1 MIMGVNLKDLLPKKE
16 ITFNEMKGKRIAIDA
31 MNALYQFMAII
42 RQRDGKLLQDSKGRV
57 TSHLSGLFYRT
68 INLLEHEIYPV
79 YVFDGEP
86 PKLKQK
92 TLEKRKEVKEKA
104 VSKLKKAKIE
114 GKEEE
119 IRKYA
124 QATVMFTGKMIDE
137 SKRLL
142 EYMGVPYVQA
152 PSEGEA
158 QASYMTI
165 KGDVWATGS
174 QDFDSLLFGAP
185 RLIRN
190 LTISGRRKLPGK
202 NVYREIF
209 PEIIVLKDFLK
220 EKDITRE
227 QLVEIGI
234 LVGTDFN
241 EGIKG
246 IGPKKALK
254 SVKSGEFEDYEEI
267 KEIFLNPKVTDEYKI
282 KFKDPIKNEILEF
295 LCEEREFS
303 SERVERAL
311 ERLKKS
317 FSKSKQRSLDSYF

>member
-1 MIMGVNLKDLLPKKE
+1 MGVNLKDLLPKKE

-220 EKDITRE
+220 ENDITRE

>member
-220 EKDITRE
+220 ENDITRE

>member
-1 MIMGVNLKDLLPKKE
+1 MGVNLKDLLPKKE

-42 RQRDGKLLQDSKGRV
+42 RQRDGELLQDSKGRV

-68 INLLEHEIYPV
+68 INLLEYGIYPI

-92 TLEKRKEVKEKA
+92 TLEKRKEAKKKA
-104 VSKLKKAKIE
+104 ISKLKRAKIE

-124 QATVMFTGKMIDE
+124 QATVKFTGKMIDE

-158 QASYMTI
+158 QASYMTL

-202 NVYREIF
+202 DVYKEIF
-209 PEIIVLKDFLK
+209 PEIIVLKNFFEENK
-220 EKDITRE
+220 ITRE

-254 SVKSGEFEDYEEI
+254 AVKNGEFEGYEEI
-267 KEIFLNPKVTDEYKI
+267 KEIFLNPNFTNEYKI
-282 KFKDPIKNEILEF
+282 KFKTPMKNEILEF

-311 ERLKKS
+311 KRLKKS

>member
-1 MIMGVNLKDLLPKKE
+1 MGVNIKE
-16 ITFNEMKGKRIAIDA
+16 ILPNKEISFERLTGKKIAIDA
-31 MNALYQFMAII
+31 MNALYHFMAII
-42 RQRDGKLLQDSKGRV
+42 RQRDGELLHDSKGRT

-68 INLLEHEIYPV
+68 INLMEYGIRPV

-92 TLEKRKEVKEKA
+92 TLEIRKKEKEKA
-104 VSKLKKAKIE
+104 VSKMKRAKRE
-114 GKEEE
+114 GRSEDV
-119 IRKYA
+119 RKYA
-124 QATVMFTGKMIDE
+124 QATVRFTGGMVDE
-137 SKRLL
+137 SKQLL

-158 QASYMTI
+158 QAAYMT
-165 KGDVWATGS
+165 KRGDVWATGS

-185 RLIRN
+185 LLIRN

-202 NVYREIF
+202 DIYKKVTPR
-209 PEIIVLKDFLK
+209 IISLEEALTTHK
-220 EKDITRE
+220 ITRE

-241 EGIKG
+241 EGVKG

-254 SVKSGEFEDYEEI
+254 MVKSGNFESYKEI
-267 KEIFLNPKVTDEYKI
+267 KEIFLEPNVTDAYRTVLKQPVENDI
-282 KFKDPIKNEILEF
+282 FEF

-303 SERVERAL
+303 SERVKRAV
-311 ERLKKS
+311 ERLNSS
-317 FSKSKQRSLDSYF
+317 FSGSTQSSLDSYV

>member
-1 MIMGVNLKDLLPKKE
+1 MGVNLKDILPRKE
-16 ITFNEMKGKRIAIDA
+16 ISFKELKGRRIAIDA

-42 RQRDGKLLQDSKGRV
+42 RQRDGELLQDSKGRV
-57 TSHLSGLFYRT
+57 TSHISGLFYRT
-68 INLLEHEIYPV
+68 INLLEYGIFPV

-86 PKLKQK
+86 PKLKEK
-92 TLEKRKEVKEKA
+92 TLEKRKEAKEKA
-104 VSKLKKAKIE
+104 ISKLKRAKIE

-124 QATVMFTGKMIDE
+124 QATVRFTGDMIEE

-142 EYMGVPYVQA
+142 EYMGIPYVQA

-158 QASYMTI
+158 QASHMTM

-202 NVYREIF
+202 DVYREIL
-209 PEIIVLKDFLK
+209 PEIIFLDESL
-220 EKDITRE
+220 EKNGITRE

-246 IGPKKALK
+246 VGPKKALNM
-254 SVKSGEFEDYEEI
+254 VKNGEFKNYEEI
-267 KEIFLNPKVTDEYKI
+267 KEIFLTPEVTDDYSI
-282 KFKDPIKNEILEF
+282 KFKDPSENQIIEF
-295 LCEEREFS
+295 LCEERDFS
-303 SERVERAL
+303 HERVKRAL
-311 ERLKKS
+311 ERLKKALSS
-317 FSKSKQRSLDSYF
+317 FKQVSLDSYF

>member
-1 MIMGVNLKDLLPKKE
+1 MGVNLKDLLPKKE
-16 ITFNEMKGKRIAIDA
+16 ITFDEMKGKRIAIDA

-68 INLLEHEIYPV
+68 INLLEYGIYPI

-92 TLEKRKEVKEKA
+92 TLEKRKEAKKKA
-104 VSKLKKAKIE
+104 VSKLKRAKIE

-124 QATVMFTGKMIDE
+124 QATVKFTGKMIDE

-202 NVYREIF
+202 DVYKEIF
-209 PEIIVLKDFLK
+209 PEIIVLKNFFEENK
-220 EKDITRE
+220 ITRE

-254 SVKSGEFEDYEEI
+254 SVKSGEFEGYEEI
-267 KEIFLNPKVTDEYKI
+267 KEIFLNPDVTNEYRI

>member
-1 MIMGVNLKDLLPKKE
+1 MGVNLKDILPRKE
-16 ITFNEMKGKRIAIDA
+16 ISFKELKGRRIAIDA

-42 RQRDGKLLQDSKGRV
+42 RQRDGELLQDSKGRV
-57 TSHLSGLFYRT
+57 TSHISGLFYRT
-68 INLLEHEIYPV
+68 INLLEYGIFPV

-86 PKLKQK
+86 PKLKEK
-92 TLEKRKEVKEKA
+92 TLKKRKEAKEKA
-104 VSKLKKAKIE
+104 ISKLKRAKIE

-124 QATVMFTGKMIDE
+124 QATVRFTGDMIEE

-142 EYMGVPYVQA
+142 EYMGIPYVQA

-158 QASYMTI
+158 QASHMTM

-202 NVYREIF
+202 DVYREIL
-209 PEIIVLKDFLK
+209 PEIIFLDESL
-220 EKDITRE
+220 EKNGITRE

-246 IGPKKALK
+246 VGPKKALNM
-254 SVKSGEFEDYEEI
+254 VKNGEFKNYEEI
-267 KEIFLNPKVTDEYKI
+267 KEIFLTPEVTDDYSI
-282 KFKDPIKNEILEF
+282 KFKDPSENQIIEF
-295 LCEEREFS
+295 LCEERDFS
-303 SERVERAL
+303 HERVKRAL
-311 ERLKKS
+311 ERLKKALS
-317 FSKSKQRSLDSYF
+317 SSKQVSLDSYF

>member
-1 MIMGVNLKDLLPKKE
+1 MGVNLKDILPRKE
-16 ITFNEMKGKRIAIDA
+16 ISFKELKGRRIAIDA

-42 RQRDGKLLQDSKGRV
+42 RQRDGELLQDSKGRV
-57 TSHLSGLFYRT
+57 TSHISGLFYRT
-68 INLLEHEIYPV
+68 INLLEYGIFPV

-86 PKLKQK
+86 PKLKEK
-92 TLEKRKEVKEKA
+92 TLEKRKEAKEKA
-104 VSKLKKAKIE
+104 ISKLKRAKIE

-124 QATVMFTGKMIDE
+124 QATVRFTGDMIEE

-142 EYMGVPYVQA
+142 EYMGIPYVQA

-158 QASYMTI
+158 QASHMTM

-202 NVYREIF
+202 DVYREIL
-209 PEIIVLKDFLK
+209 PEIIFLDECL
-220 EKDITRE
+220 EKNGITRE

-246 IGPKKALK
+246 VGPKKALNM
-254 SVKSGEFEDYEEI
+254 VKNGEFKNYEEI
-267 KEIFLNPKVTDEYKI
+267 KEIFLTPEVTDDYSI
-282 KFKDPIKNEILEF
+282 KFKDPSENQIIEF
-295 LCEEREFS
+295 LCEERDFS
-303 SERVERAL
+303 HERVKRAL
-311 ERLKKS
+311 ERLKKALS
-317 FSKSKQRSLDSYF
+317 SSKQVSLDSYF

>member
-1 MIMGVNLKDLLPKKE
+1 MGVNLKDILPRKE
-16 ITFNEMKGKRIAIDA
+16 ISFKELKGRRIAIDA

-42 RQRDGKLLQDSKGRV
+42 RQRDGELLQDSKGRV
-57 TSHLSGLFYRT
+57 TSHISGLFYRT
-68 INLLEHEIYPV
+68 INLLEYGIFPV

-86 PKLKQK
+86 PKLKEK
-92 TLEKRKEVKEKA
+92 TLEKRKEAKEKA
-104 VSKLKKAKIE
+104 ISKLKRAKIE

-124 QATVMFTGKMIDE
+124 QATVRFTGNMIEE

-142 EYMGVPYVQA
+142 EYMGIPYVQA

-158 QASYMTI
+158 QASHMTM

-202 NVYREIF
+202 DVYREIL
-209 PEIIVLKDFLK
+209 PEIIFLDECL
-220 EKDITRE
+220 EKNGITRE

-246 IGPKKALK
+246 IGPKKALNM
-254 SVKSGEFEDYEEI
+254 VKNGEFKNYEEI
-267 KEIFLNPKVTDEYKI
+267 KEIFLTPEVTDDYSI
-282 KFKDPIKNEILEF
+282 KFKDPSENQIIEF
-295 LCEEREFS
+295 LCEERDFS
-303 SERVERAL
+303 HERVKRAL
-311 ERLKKS
+311 ERLKKALS
-317 FSKSKQRSLDSYF
+317 SSKQVSLDSYF

>member
-1 MIMGVNLKDLLPKKE
+1 MGVNLKDLLPKKE

-220 EKDITRE
+220 ENDITRE

-267 KEIFLNPKVTDEYKI
+267 KEIFLNPKVTDEYRI

>member
-1 MIMGVNLKDLLPKKE
+1 
-16 ITFNEMKGKRIAIDA
+16 
-31 MNALYQFMAII
+31 
-42 RQRDGKLLQDSKGRV
+42 
-57 TSHLSGLFYRT
+57 
-68 INLLEHEIYPV
+68 
-79 YVFDGEP
+79 
-86 PKLKQK
+86 
-92 TLEKRKEVKEKA
+92 
-104 VSKLKKAKIE
+104 
-114 GKEEE
+114 
-119 IRKYA
+119 
-124 QATVMFTGKMIDE
+124 MFTGKMIDE

-220 EKDITRE
+220 ENDITRE

-267 KEIFLNPKVTDEYKI
+267 KEIFLNPKVTDEYRI

>member
-1 MIMGVNLKDLLPKKE
+1 MTMGVNLKDLLPKKE
-16 ITFNEMKGKRIAIDA
+16 ITFEGLKGKRMAIDA

-42 RQRDGKLLQDSKGRV
+42 RQRDGELLHDSRGRV

-68 INLLEHEIYPV
+68 INLLEYGICPI

-86 PKLKQK
+86 PKLKEK
-92 TLEKRKEVKEKA
+92 TLEKRKKAKEKA
-104 VSKLKKAKIE
+104 VSKLKRAKIE

-124 QATVMFTGKMIDE
+124 QATVKFTGKMIDE
-137 SKRLL
+137 SKNLL

-174 QDFDSLLFGAP
+174 QDFDSLLFGTP

-202 NVYREIF
+202 DVYKEIF
-209 PEIIVLKDFLK
+209 PEKIVLKDSLK
-220 EKDITRE
+220 ENKITRE

-241 EGIKG
+241 EGVKG
-246 IGPKKALK
+246 VGPKKALNL
-254 SVKSGEFEDYEEI
+254 VKAGEFKDYEEI
-267 KEIFLNPKVTDEYKI
+267 KEIFLNPDVTDEYTI
-282 KFKDPIKNEILEF
+282 MIKDPIKNEIFEF

-303 SERVERAL
+303 SERVKRGL
-311 ERLKKS
+311 ERLEKS
-317 FSKSKQRSLDSYF
+317 FSQSKQRSLDSYF

>member
-142 EYMGVPYVQA
+142 EYMGIPYVQA
-152 PSEGEA
+152 PSEGEP

-202 NVYREIF
+202 NVYKEIF

-220 EKDITRE
+220 ENDITRE

-267 KEIFLNPKVTDEYKI
+267 KEIFLNPKVTDEYRI

>member
-220 EKDITRE
+220 ENDITRE

-267 KEIFLNPKVTDEYKI
+267 KEIFLNPKVTDEYRI